1 MTKIASYYNVSTRTE
16 KITIHQDE
24 IQWEEWAER
33 TLNGEELEVVCEN
46 TSGEVVVH
54 RQVVAKS
61 EAFAELCAA
70 NRAKAETAWRADN
83 KRSAF
88 VIATKVTAVMTVV
101 TALSFWGLYAL
112 VNRDQRLVLPK
123 EPSGQCEWLTTP
135 NDGGYEACN

>member
-1 MTKIASYYNVSTRTE
+1 MSKIASYYNVSTRTK

-33 TLNGEELEVVCEN
+33 TLKGEKLELVCET

-70 NRAKAETAWRADN
+70 NRAKAEAEYIAHN
-83 KRSAF
+83 NRSAWA
-88 VIATKVTAVMTVV
+88 IAVRVTAVMTAV
-101 TALSFWGLYAL
+101 TALSVWGLASWSTETHAL
-112 VNRDQRLVLPK
+112 CFQKNPLGSVN
-123 EPSGQCEWLTTP
+123 G
-135 NDGGYEACN
+135 